1 MTNTKKERIRV
12 EVRTTEE
19 EKEFLKNKA
28 EKLGY
33 KSLTAF
39 LLSAADNHFV
49 VDLNLS
55 GYNKVSREISY
66 IGKNINSLIRRINTD
81 KIYTQSDVMI
91 LSELLEQ
98 IIKKMNVDYKK
109 MLKFSQKNRS
119 DKMSIKDK
127 QELLQMLMPDNV
139 RVPRKFLLKDILD
152 SIKDDMLYLHEA
164 ISQSLDLDEGFSDY
178 LWQYL
183 YGRTLSEIENDKL
196 VDLADKIYIFT
207 EKMKYKLIN
216 HDIYFD
222 EDDWDEL
229 KEILDEYEIY

>member
-1 MTNTKKERIRV
+1 MNEKKDIRITLRIDQK
-12 EVRTTEE
+12 
-19 EKEFLKNKA
+19 EKDIIKAKA
-28 EKLGY
+28 ERLGY
-33 KSLTAF
+33 KTLKAF
-39 LLSAADNHFV
+39 ILSAAENHFLIEL
-49 VDLNLS
+49 DLS
-55 GYNKVSREISY
+55 HYREVAKEINY
-66 IGKNINSLIRRINTD
+66 VGKNINSLIRRINTD
-81 KIYTQSDVMI
+81 GIYTQSDVLYLSEKMSEIKDI
-91 LSELLEQ
+91 LSKDYQSL
-98 IIKKMNVDYKK
+98 IKLRKK
-109 MLKFSQKNRS
+109 YES

-183 YGRTLSEIENDKL
+183 CGRTLSEIENDKL

-207 EKMKYKLIN
+207 EKMKYKLMN

-222 EDDWDEL
+222 ECDWDEL

>member
-1 MTNTKKERIRV
+1 MAKKTSNILIRV
-12 EVRTTEE
+12 TEE
-19 EKEFLKNKA
+19 KKKRMKNKA

-33 KSLTAF
+33 TSLTAF
-39 LLSAADNHFV
+39 LISAAENHFLV
-49 VDLNLS
+49 ELDLS
-55 GYNKVSREISY
+55 FYREVSKEINY
-66 IGKNINSLIRRINTD
+66 VGKNINSLIRRINTD
-81 KIYTQSDVMI
+81 RIYSQSDVLYLSEKMSEIKDI
-91 LSELLEQ
+91 LSKDYQSL
-98 IIKKMNVDYKK
+98 IKLRNKYE
-109 MLKFSQKNRS
+109 S

-183 YGRTLSEIENDKL
+183 CGRTLSEIENDKL

-207 EKMKYKLIN
+207 EKMKYKLMN

-222 EDDWDEL
+222 ECDWDEL